1 MQKTTDGLATS
12 PLNTD
17 APLGKYCVSN
27 GAYQDFRLG
36 FGTTDP
42 KERISVSGG
51 FREIACLKA
60 DGTVE
65 IVDDLT
71 LEEARRA
78 IRQMIE
84 AWRDAVSTP

>member
-1 MQKTTDGLATS
+1 MDNPKTTDGSSVTS
-12 PLNTD
+12 TLNIY
-17 APLGKYCVSN
+17 APRQTV
-27 GAYQDFRLG
+27 GAPGFKLG

-42 KERISVSGG
+42 KEHISVSGG

-60 DGTVE
+60 DGAIE

-84 AWRDAVSTP
+84 AWRDVVSTP